1 MLTLLIISLIAGSSF
16 SGEGAIV
23 MLPGIPADPW
33 GSLSENQLEEMWT
46 YGVEGYQ
53 VTRSGWSGYLLKGP
67 DGTGS
72 FLEELGETLETDVIV
87 ADSSLWA
94 RSMQLIWN
102 TNVLSN
108 SWLISDF
115 LGNAPVFPVRIS
127 HWLESGSDTLII
139 SLPVSNSVFLWTG
152 SFDRNLSH
160 AAWRGIGTEVIPCG
174 SGYTEAL
181 VTCVVEGSPSDIF
194 SLEYV
199 ALEEDIHWS
208 ENWAHLLSIADSL
221 VTRQLSTGLIEQTS
235 LVWIRG
241 TGGELFIPWSMIPSP
256 SPAAVASREVEPM
269 VGLIPTT
276 PVIPPGVL
284 EVVMPGNA
292 GSGARA
298 AYAAALLERIVARMA
313 LESGVTCKAVF
324 TETGGVILCLE
335 GSDWNESTALAEI
348 LDELTPIIFTSPER
362 ELLHN
367 AAIKAGIPPMN
378 QHDTIELL
386 ARVTG
391 FLN

>member
-23 MLPGIPADPW
+23 MLPGIPAAPW

-53 VTRSGWSGYLLKGP
+53 ITRSGWSGYLLKGP
-67 DGTGS
+67 EGTGS
-72 FLEELGETLETDVIV
+72 FLEELGETLETDIIV

-102 TNVLSN
+102 TNALSE
-108 SWLISDF
+108 SWLISDS
-115 LGNAPVFPVRIS
+115 LGNAPVFPIRTS

-152 SFDRNLSH
+152 LFDGDLSN
-160 AAWRGIGTEVIPCG
+160 AAWRGIGTEVIPTG
-174 SGYTEAL
+174 SGYTQAL
-181 VTCVVEGSPSDIF
+181 VTCVVDGSPSDIF

-199 ALEEDIHWS
+199 ALEEDSYWS
-208 ENWAHLLSIADSL
+208 ENWAHLFSVADSL
-221 VTRQLSTGLIEQTS
+221 VTRQLSTGLIEQNS
-235 LVWIRG
+235 LIWIRG

-256 SPAAVASREVEPM
+256 SPSAVASSEVEAL
-269 VGLIPTT
+269 VGLIPSA

-313 LESGVTCKAVF
+313 LESGVTCKAAF
-324 TETGGVILCLE
+324 TETGAVILCLE

-348 LDELTPIIFTSPER
+348 LDELTPIIFTSPEM

>member
-33 GSLSENQLEEMWT
+33 GSLSERQIEEMWT

-67 DGTGS
+67 EGTGS
-72 FLEELGETLETDVIV
+72 FLEELGETLETDIIV

-102 TNVLSN
+102 TNALSE
-108 SWLISDF
+108 SWLISDS
-115 LGNAPVFPVRIS
+115 LGDAPVFPVRTS

-152 SFDRNLSH
+152 SFDRDLSN
-160 AAWRGIGTEVIPCG
+160 AAWRGIGTEVIPSG
-174 SGYTEAL
+174 SGYTQAL

-199 ALEEDIHWS
+199 ALEEDIHWT
-208 ENWAHLLSIADSL
+208 ENWAHFLSISDSL

-241 TGGELFIPWSMIPSP
+241 TGGEQFIPWTMIPSP
-256 SPAAVASREVEPM
+256 SPTAVASNEVEQM

-313 LESGVTCKAVF
+313 LESGVTCKAAF
-324 TETGGVILCLE
+324 TEAGAVILCLE

-348 LDELTPIIFTSPER
+348 LDELTPIIFTSPEM

>member
-1 MLTLLIISLIAGSSF
+1 MLTLLIFSLIAGSSF

-67 DGTGS
+67 EGTGS
-72 FLEELGETLETDVIV
+72 FLEELGETLETDIII

-102 TNVLSN
+102 TNALSE
-108 SWLISDF
+108 SWLISDS
-115 LGNAPVFPVRIS
+115 LGNAPVFPIRTS

-152 SFDRNLSH
+152 LFDGDLSN
-160 AAWRGIGTEVIPCG
+160 AAWRGIGTEVIPSG
-174 SGYTEAL
+174 SGYTQAL
-181 VTCVVEGSPSDIF
+181 VTCVVDGSPSDIF

-199 ALEEDIHWS
+199 ALEEDSYWS
-208 ENWAHLLSIADSL
+208 ENWAHLFSVADSL
-221 VTRQLSTGLIEQTS
+221 VTRQLGTGLIEQNS

-241 TGGELFIPWSMIPSP
+241 TGGELFVPWSMIPSP
-256 SPAAVASREVEPM
+256 SPSAVASSEVEAL
-269 VGLIPTT
+269 VGLIPSA

-313 LESGVTCKAVF
+313 LDSGVTCKAAF

-335 GSDWNESTALAEI
+335 GSDWNESAALAEI